1 MACSPFL
8 WVLAKWKCLLS
19 ISLSNEALLNP
30 MTYEICPSTGMRE
43 VLSYTEF
50 VGPQSYLHK
59 ARTQT
64 NIRCRIPKRMY
75 IILWWNFHDL
85 VHIHCHSSGS
95 KNSWKKNKIIY
106 LNHFSHI
113 LRWYILH
120 IKICYI
126 DIDWYRHIDVILYI
140 LVKCNKTLPAS
151 QSKVRQDFIPRSIN
165 HPQHSWRLR
174 PMEGCW

>member
-1 MACSPFL
+1 MEMPAVNILVQWGSAEP
-8 WVLAKWKCLLS
+8 
-19 ISLSNEALLNP
+19 
-30 MTYEICPSTGMRE
+30 YDICPSTGMRE

-50 VGPQSYLHK
+50 VGHQSYLHK
-59 ARTQT
+59 ACTKQT
-64 NIRCRIPKRMY
+64 SLAEFQKESIL
-75 IILWWNFHDL
+75 LWWNFHDL

-95 KNSWKKNKIIY
+95 KETVEKKTKSY